1 MLKIVGIC
9 FTTAGLVLGAGPV
22 WAQGSQ
28 SKGCFVAHFKSLALK
43 THDPQLRAELAEQWL
58 QRNTPSCT
66 KFQLSSLQ
74 ANSPN
79 WLGSALTLEISSILE
94 GAIEASISGNPELMG
109 RLYESLGKEGT
120 SGNVT
125 LTNPVARAPVVQPM
139 VNNGVIPGSA
149 NYGNISGN
157 TNLNQT
163 TNNLSN
169 ANSNARTA
177 ANSTL
182 NPANPTNP
190 INPTNPVARPPV
202 VQPMV
207 NNGLIPG
214 SANYGNISGNTNLNQ
229 TTNNL
234 SNANSNARTT
244 ANSSVTDASNTQIG
258 QGSPAANIQG
268 RPQTPR

>member
-22 WAQGSQ
+22 GAQGSQ

-94 GAIEASISGNPELMG
+94 GAIETSISGNPELMG

-182 NPANPTNP
+182 NPTNP
-190 INPTNPVARPPV
+190 IIPTNPVARPPV

-244 ANSSVTDASNTQIG
+244 ANSSVTDTSNTQIG

>member
-1 MLKIVGIC
+1 MLKIVGIWL
-9 FTTAGLVLGAGPV
+9 TTAGLVLCAGPA

-28 SKGCFVAHFKSLALK
+28 AKGCFVAHFKSLALK

-79 WLGSALTLEISSILE
+79 WLCSSLTLEISSILE

-109 RLYESLGKEGT
+109 RLYESLGKEGA

-169 ANSNARTA
+169 
-177 ANSTL
+177 
-182 NPANPTNP
+182 
-190 INPTNPVARPPV
+190 
-202 VQPMV
+202 
-207 NNGLIPG
+207 
-214 SANYGNISGNTNLNQ
+214 
-229 TTNNL
+229 
-234 SNANSNARTT
+234 
-244 ANSSVTDASNTQIG
+244 SSCVS
-258 QGSPAANIQG
+258 
-268 RPQTPR
+268 

>member
-1 MLKIVGIC
+1 MLKIAGIW
-9 FTTAGLVLGAGPV
+9 FTTAGLVLCAGQA
-22 WAQGSQ
+22 WAQGGQ
-28 SKGCFVAHFKSLALK
+28 AKGCFVAQFKSLALK
-43 THDPQLRAELAEQWL
+43 THSPQLRAVLAEQWL
-58 QRNTPSCT
+58 QLNTPSCT
-66 KFQLSSLQ
+66 KVQLSALQ

-79 WLGSALTLEISSILE
+79 WLGSSLTHEISSILE
-94 GAIEASISGNPELMG
+94 GAIEANIAGNPELMG

-120 SGNVT
+120 SSNVT

-149 NYGNISGN
+149 NYGTISGN

-177 ANSTL
+177 ASSTL
-182 NPANPTNP
+182 NPTNPTNP
-190 INPTNPVARPPV
+190 IARPPV
-202 VQPMV
+202 VQPMI
-207 NNGLIPG
+207 NNGVIPG
-214 SANYGNISGNTNLNQ
+214 SANYGTISGNTNLNQ

-244 ANSSVTDASNTQIG
+244 GNSPVTDVSNTSIG
-258 QGSPAANIQG
+258 QGSPAANTQG
-268 RPQTPR
+268 RPQVPR